1 MNSKA
6 FLRKGTYVA
15 LVVFIMLL
23 PPVANCASAPAAIKI
38 GTVISLTGRMASG
51 GKDVKAG
58 YELAVKHINA
68 TGGAQVREF
77 GKKIPIELIMVDDES
92 DTVKTVSRQ
101 DRLYSTDH
109 VTAYLGGYSSLINV
123 AGMGVA
129 EKNKVP
135 WVGTTITVEEPF
147 KKGYKYIFA
156 PFSMTGLVVG
166 TYFDLLNSVPED
178 QRPRKIAHLE
188 LQSDWGNE
196 AARYLR
202 EYAKKGFTVVVD
214 QKYSLTTTDFA
225 SLILASKSAGAET
238 VFSVSSPTQSMTMIR
253 QMKELNYA
261 PKVTYFVAGPDL
273 TTFWDSMGKDADYIL
288 ASMNWDESLN
298 FPQNKE
304 LVRDYRA
311 SNPGAKLIGNPVG
324 SAYAAVQVLVNAIE
338 RAGSLD
344 REKIRAALVATDMM
358 TVKGRVRFKSDGEG
372 IVLYGLSQWQNG
384 KLNVVFPPEVATAP
398 ILLAPPWDKR

>member
-1 MNSKA
+1 MENKG
-6 FLRKGTYVA
+6 LLGRKGVLMLIAVLT
-15 LVVFIMLL
+15 LL
-23 PPVANCASAPAAIKI
+23 PWLANAASAPSVIKV

-68 TGGAQVREF
+68 TGGVPVREF

-92 DTVKTVSRQ
+92 DTVKTVSRL
-101 DRLYSTDH
+101 DRLYLGDQ

-135 WVGTTITVEEPF
+135 WVGITITVEEPF
-147 KKGYKYIFA
+147 KRGYKYIFA

-166 TYFDLLNSVPED
+166 TYFDLLNSIPEGE
-178 QRPRKIAHLE
+178 RPRKIAHLE

-202 EYAKKGFTVVVD
+202 ENAKKGFAVVVD
-214 QKYSLTTTDFA
+214 QKYALTTNDFA
-225 SLILASKSAGAET
+225 PLILAAKSAGAET
-238 VFSVSSPTQSMTMIR
+238 LFSVSSPVQSMTMIR

-261 PKVTYFVAGPDL
+261 PKVTYFVSGPDL
-273 TTFWDSMGKDADYIL
+273 TTFWDSMGKDADYIV

-311 SNPGAKLIGNPVG
+311 ANPGAKLIGNPVG
-324 SAYAAVQVLVNAIE
+324 SAYAAVQVLANAIE

-344 REKIRAALVATDMM
+344 RKKIRAALVTTDMV
-358 TVKGRVRFKSDGEG
+358 TVRGRVRFQADGQG

-384 KLNVVFPPEVATAP
+384 KLNVVFPREVAIAP
-398 ILLAPPWDKR
+398 FLLAPPWDKR

>member
-1 MNSKA
+1 MKSKK
-6 FLRKGTYVA
+6 LLSRGTYA
-15 LVVFIMLL
+15 ILIFFIMLVPL
-23 PPVANCASAPAAIKI
+23 VASGASAPAAIKV

-58 YELAVKHINA
+58 YEIALKHINA
-68 TGGAQVREF
+68 GGGVQVREF

-92 DTVKTVSRQ
+92 DTVKTVSRL
-101 DRLYSTDH
+101 DRLHSADH

-123 AGMGVA
+123 AGMGAA

-135 WVGTTITVEEPF
+135 WVGITITVEEPF
-147 KKGYKYIFA
+147 KKGYKYVFA

-166 TYFDLLNSVPED
+166 TYFDLLNSIPEA
-178 QRPRKIAHLE
+178 QRPRKIAHFE

-196 AARYLR
+196 AARYVKD
-202 EYAKKGFTVVVD
+202 YAKKGFTVAVD

-225 SLILASKSAGAET
+225 PLVMAAKSAGAET

-253 QMKELNYA
+253 QMKELNYS
-261 PKVTYFVAGPDL
+261 PKVTYLVAGPDL
-273 TTFWDSMGKDADYIL
+273 TTFWESMGKDADYIL

-298 FPQNKE
+298 FPGNKE
-304 LVRDYRA
+304 LVRDYRTA
-311 SNPGAKLIGNPVG
+311 NPGSKLIGNPVG
-324 SAYAAVQVLVNAIE
+324 SAYAAVQVLADAIE

-344 REKIRAALVATDMM
+344 KEKIRAALAATDMM
-358 TVKGRVRFKSDGEG
+358 TVRGRVRFKSNGEG

-384 KLNVVFPPEVATAP
+384 KLNVVFPQEVATAP
-398 ILLAPPWDKR
+398 FLIAPTWDKR